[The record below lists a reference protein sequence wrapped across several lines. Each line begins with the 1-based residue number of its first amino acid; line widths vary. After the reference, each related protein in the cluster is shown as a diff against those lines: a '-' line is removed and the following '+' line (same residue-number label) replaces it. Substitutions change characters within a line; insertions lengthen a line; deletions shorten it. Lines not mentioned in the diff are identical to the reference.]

1 MKDYNK
7 KANTPKDGSS
17 QNVFRPTIPN
27 DSRYDAMI
35 TAAKI
40 FTVLQL
46 LEEKKSDVRSHC
58 SYVSLCKLNLPEAI
72 KLRCS

>member
-1 MKDYNK
+1 MKDYNN

-46 LEEKKSDVRSHC
+46 FEEKKLDVRSHC
-58 SYVSLCKLNLPEAI
+58 GNVYLCKLNLHGLI
-72 KLRCS
+72 KQRC